1 MSEVPSLLFYSFFTP
16 APASAALSELAET
29 PTTLRSNRKHNM
41 KNYDWL
47 LFDADNTL
55 WDFSAAE
62 ASALERTL
70 VRQGMDW
77 SAEVL
82 AEYRIIN
89 HKAWSDYEAGRL
101 PKSQL
106 RDIRFH
112 RLLELYRQDHS
123 AEEMSLDY
131 RTYLG
136 ESDHM
141 LDGATELLE
150 ELRPHFR
157 MGLVTNGLKEV
168 QRPRLAKTQL
178 DQYFEFVVI
187 SDEIGV
193 AKPHAGF
200 FDHAYQQMET
210 AEKGSV
216 LMIGDNPNAD
226 IGGALSYGF
235 DACWLRHPGVADRK
249 NIGETHR
256 IRDIKELA
264 GVLGRGK

>member
-1 MSEVPSLLFYSFFTP
+1 MPYT
-16 APASAALSELAET
+16 
-29 PTTLRSNRKHNM
+29 
-41 KNYDWL
+41 WL

-70 VRQGMDW
+70 VKRDIQW

-82 AEYRIIN
+82 TEYRVIN
-89 HKAWSDYEAGRL
+89 HKAWSDYEAGTL

-106 RDIRFH
+106 RSIRFK
-112 RLLELYRQDHS
+112 RLLERYRLDHS
-123 AEEMSLDY
+123 ADELSLDY

-136 ESDHM
+136 ESTHM
-141 LDGATELLE
+141 LDGARELLTELKATGKY
-150 ELRPHFR
+150 R

-168 QRPRLAKTQL
+168 QRPRLANTGIGEF
-178 DQYFEFVVI
+178 FEFIVI

-200 FDHAYQQMET
+200 FDHAYRQMDG
-210 AEKGSV
+210 AEKSRV

-226 IGGALSYGF
+226 IAGALAYGF
-235 DACWLRHPGVADRK
+235 DACWLRRPGAADHPKLGAQHV
-249 NIGETHR
+249 
-256 IRDIKELA
+256 IRDIRELA
-264 GVLGRGK
+264 AILPTP